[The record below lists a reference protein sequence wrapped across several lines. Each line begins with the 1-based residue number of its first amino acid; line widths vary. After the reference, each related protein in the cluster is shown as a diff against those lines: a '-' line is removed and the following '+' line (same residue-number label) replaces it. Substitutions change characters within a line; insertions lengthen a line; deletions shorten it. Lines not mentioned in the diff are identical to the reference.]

1 MPIKSG
7 IRSIS
12 LSTTATALGA
22 GATYTG
28 TAGACNK
35 FTYLKGTCKTD
46 QAGTLY
52 IEQAGDGANYDNVDT
67 IAIAAGVGVGYKV
80 AVVGQ
85 RIRVRF
91 TNGAVAQG
99 YFRLVALLE
108 P

>member
-1 MPIKSG
+1 MSIKSG

-12 LSTTATALGA
+12 LSNTSTALGA

-28 TAGACNK
+28 TNGACNK
-35 FTYLKGTCKTD
+35 FSYIKGTCKTD

-52 IEQAGDGANYDNVDT
+52 IDQAGDGSNYDNVDT
-67 IAIAAGVGVGYKV
+67 IAVAAGVGIGFKL
-80 AVVGQ
+80 AVVGA
-85 RIRVRF
+85 RIRVRY